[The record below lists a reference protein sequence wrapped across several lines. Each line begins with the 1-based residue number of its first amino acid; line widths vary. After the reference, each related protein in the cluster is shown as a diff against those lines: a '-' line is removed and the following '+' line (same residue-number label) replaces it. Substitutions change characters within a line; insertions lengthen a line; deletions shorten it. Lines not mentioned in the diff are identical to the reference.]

1 MKIIFRLIFFLL
13 ITVIFLLGYMTFFGL
28 ETKKFNNQIIKKIKD
43 IDNSL
48 ELELKEIKLIFDPMS
63 FSINAKTIGPKLRV
77 RNKIIEIENVK
88 TQVSVKS
95 LINDQFSLENLEISS
110 KPLKIKDLI
119 SFIRIIN
126 NTPELYF
133 LEKIIQRGYLIT
145 DIRVDFD
152 EKGNIKNNY

>member
-1 MKIIFRLIFFLL
+1 MKIIFRLIFSLL
-13 ITVIFLLGYMTFFGL
+13 ITIIFLLGYMTFFGF

-48 ELELKEIKLIFDPMS
+48 ELELKEIKLIFDPMI

-119 SFIRIIN
+119 FFIRIIN

-133 LEKIIQRGYLIT
+133 LEKIIQKGYL
-145 DIRVDFD
+145 DRKSVV
-152 EKGNIKNNY
+152 